1 MEDSEILAR
10 FQHEEEMRRR
20 IAEDAAKRAL
30 YVDNE
35 LKKIR
40 SLDRWRWG
48 IGIAVG
54 LVLSRTPDGLA
65 FIRSMLD

>member
-1 MEDSEILAR
+1 
-10 FQHEEEMRRR
+10 MRRR